1 MRSMSDT
8 AIPAPRDDKISPK
21 AETAKFRGKQ
31 GEDIEILCG
40 NPLPEYDAGPVK
52 AYLARSIGRGQGE
65 YFALICERHAMPR
78 VFTIAP
84 YKGFSNEMLVPLVT
98 SGVVFWPPTREER
111 YAFVYK
117 NVLGKRIHKSG
128 APEALGWRQETVM
141 EAIVKPMAQLLR
153 EFRDSNFVHGAIRP
167 SNMFTDS
174 ATGKLPKVVLGD
186 CLSLPPSYLQ
196 PVLYEPIERSMAQI
210 SGRGEGVLQSDLY
223 SWGVTLAVFL
233 RAHDPMH
240 DMSDEEI
247 IKEKLEFGSYAAI
260 TGKDRF
266 KGSILELLRGL
277 LHDDQKE
284 RWTIDE
290 VMTWL
295 DGRRLSPK
303 QSQKLK
309 KAARPLTFNDNKYFY
324 APLLAMDLER
334 NLPDILRLVD
344 EGDMDQ
350 WLERS
355 LEEEELTER
364 VTTQIKSSKEK
375 GTGPGY
381 EERLASNLSV
391 ALDPMAPIRYK
402 GLHLMGDGIGSAI
415 VEAFCRKVDLQP
427 FVDLFTQG
435 FAFTWLTSSKNL
447 MLDTGALI
455 SRFDQCRNYIRH
467 GKPGYGIERCIYTL
481 STECPCLSEKLKPYY
496 VQSPEELLIA
506 YEDLCRKGNAPAMFL
521 DRHSMAFLSAKEPKV
536 IDPYLMDLSSVE
548 DHRRVMGNL
557 KCLAGIQKRFDMDS
571 FPGIAKVFV
580 EALPVVY
587 ARFHDREVRAKM
599 ETTVKKFAADGDLVK
614 MEAVLGNTEIASQDY
629 SSFRKAMFEYS
640 ELSKEYNNLL
650 LRLDDK
656 GVFGKSTGKEFAAI
670 VSSGLAAVVILALG
684 LMFLSKN
691 GAM

>member
-1 MRSMSDT
+1 MSDAT
-8 AIPAPRDDKISPK
+8 APAPRDSNIPPRADIAKI
-21 AETAKFRGKQ
+21 RGQQ

-40 NPLPEYDAGPVK
+40 SPLPDYDSGPVK
-52 AYLARSIGRGQGE
+52 AYLARSAGRGQGE
-65 YFALICERHAMPR
+65 YFALVCEKHAMPR
-78 VFTIAP
+78 VFAISA
-84 YKGFSNEMLVPLVT
+84 YKNFSNAMMVPFVT
-98 SGVVFWPPTREER
+98 SGVGFWPPAKEER
-111 YAFVYK
+111 YIFIYK
-117 NVLGKRIHKSG
+117 NVLGKRIHKPG
-128 APEALGWRQETVM
+128 TAEALGWRQETVM
-141 EAIVKPMAQLLR
+141 EAIVRPMAQLLR
-153 EFRDSNFVHGAIRP
+153 EFSDAGFVHGAIRP

-174 ATGKLPKVVLGD
+174 VAGKSSQVVLGD
-186 CLSLPPSYLQ
+186 CLSLPASYLQ
-196 PVLYEPIERSMAQI
+196 PVMYEPIERSMAQP

-233 RAHDPMH
+233 RSHDPMH
-240 DMSDEEI
+240 GMSDDEI

-284 RWTIDE
+284 RWTIEE

-309 KAARPLTFNDNKYFY
+309 KAARPLTFDNNKYSY
-324 APLLAMDLER
+324 ASLLAMDLER

-344 EGDMDQ
+344 GGDMDQ

-355 LEEEELTER
+355 LEDEEVTER
-364 VTTQIKSSKEK
+364 VVTQIKASKDK

-391 ALDPMAPIRYK
+391 ALDPMAPVRYK
-402 GLHLMGDGIGSAI
+402 GLRLMGDGIGCAI
-415 VEAFCRKVDLQP
+415 VEAFARKSDLQP

-447 MLDTGALI
+447 LLDTGALI
-455 SRFDQCRNYIRH
+455 ARFDQCRNYIRH
-467 GKPGYGIERCIYTL
+467 GKPGYGLERCIYTL
-481 STECPCLSEKLKPYY
+481 SAECPCLSEKIKAYY
-496 VQSPEELLIA
+496 VQSPEELIVA

-536 IDPYLMDLSSVE
+536 IDPYLMDLSSSE

-557 KCLAGIQKRFDMDS
+557 KCLASIQKRFGMGH
-571 FPGIAKVFV
+571 FPGIAKVFI
-580 EALPVVY
+580 EALPSVY
-587 ARFHDREVRAKM
+587 ARFHDREARAKL
-599 ETTVKKFAADGDLVK
+599 ESAVKKFAAEGDLVK
-614 MEAVLGNTEIASQDY
+614 MEAVLGNTEVTQQDNI
-629 SSFRKAMFEYS
+629 SFRKAMIEYS
-640 ELSKEYNNLL
+640 ELTKEYNNLL

-670 VSSGLAAVVILALG
+670 VSCGIAAIIILALG

-691 GAM
+691 GAL

>member
-1 MRSMSDT
+1 MSDT
-8 AIPAPRDDKISPK
+8 VTSVSRDDKLPQK
-21 AETAKFRGKQ
+21 AEVAKLRGKQ
-31 GEDIEILCG
+31 GEDIEILCSG
-40 NPLPEYDAGPVK
+40 PLPEYDSGPVK
-52 AYLARSIGRGQGE
+52 AYQARSAGRGSGE
-65 YFALICERHAMPR
+65 YFALVCERHAMPR
-78 VFTIAP
+78 VFAISP
-84 YKGFSNEMLVPLVT
+84 YKNFSNAMLVPLVT
-98 SGVVFWPPTREER
+98 SGVAFWPPAKEER
-111 YAFVYK
+111 YVFIYK
-117 NVLGKRIHKSG
+117 NVLGKRIHKPG
-128 APEALGWRQETVM
+128 MPESLGWRQETVM
-141 EAIVKPMAQLLR
+141 ESIVKPMAQILR
-153 EFRDSNFVHGAIRP
+153 ELRDAGFVHGAIRP

-174 ATGKLPKVVLGD
+174 TTGKAPQVVLGD

-196 PVLYEPIERSMAQI
+196 PVLYEPIERSMAQV
-210 SGRGEGVLQSDLY
+210 SGRGDGVLQSDLY

-233 RAHDPMH
+233 RAHDPMQG
-240 DMSDEEI
+240 MSDDEI

-290 VMTWL
+290 VTTWL

-303 QSQKLK
+303 QSQKHK
-309 KAARPLTFNDNKYFY
+309 KAARPLTFNANKYFY

-350 WLERS
+350 WMERS
-355 LEEEELTER
+355 LEDEELTER
-364 VTTQIKSSKEK
+364 VATQIKMSKEK

-381 EERLASNLSV
+381 EDRLASNLSV

-402 GLHLMGDGIGSAI
+402 GLHLMGDGIGSAM
-415 VEAFCRKVDLQP
+415 VEAFCRKTDLQI

-447 MLDTGALI
+447 MLDTGTLI
-455 SRFDQCRNYIRH
+455 ARFDQCRNYIRH
-467 GKPGYGIERCIYTL
+467 GKPGYGLERCIYTL
-481 STECPCLSEKLKPYY
+481 SIECPCLSEKIKAYY
-496 VQSPEELLIA
+496 VQSPEEMIVA
-506 YEDLCRKGNAPAMFL
+506 FEDLCRKGNAPAMFL

-536 IDPYLMDLSSVE
+536 IDPYLMDLSSTE

-557 KCLAGIQKRFDMDS
+557 KCLASIQKRFDMDN

-587 ARFHDREVRAKM
+587 ARFHDRDVRAKL
-599 ETTVKKFAADGDLVK
+599 ETTVKKFAAEGDLVK
-614 MEAVLGNTEIASQDY
+614 MEAVLGNTEISNHDY
-629 SSFRKAMFEYS
+629 IFFRKAMAEYS
-640 ELSKEYNNLL
+640 DLTKEYNNLL

-670 VSSGLAAVVILALG
+670 VSSGIAAIVILALG
-684 LMFLSKN
+684 LMFMSKN
-691 GAM
+691 GSL